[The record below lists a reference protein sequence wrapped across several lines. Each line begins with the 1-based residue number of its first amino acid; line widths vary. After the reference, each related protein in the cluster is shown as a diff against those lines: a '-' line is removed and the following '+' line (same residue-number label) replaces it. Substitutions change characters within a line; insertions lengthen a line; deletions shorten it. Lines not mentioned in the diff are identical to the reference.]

1 MEERLLALVRLCFL
15 TYGATE
21 IRFDVRHQET
31 KIETRIDGVKRLI
44 KSKYEDYKL
53 IRYLMYLAN
62 LDVGNMLTPQTGSF
76 EIEVDGKL
84 MMMRFAVINTESG
97 SSAVLR
103 YLNSVKNIKY
113 TDSIKEFANSVQES
127 AKKGCGLYLIT
138 GPCGSGKTTL
148 AYNILKSLKNVKAYS
163 CEDPIETYIESI
175 VQIECNENVGLT
187 MDNAIKQVLRHDP
200 DIIFVGEIRDEKAAE
215 MAVIAANTGHL
226 VLATMHAS
234 TCESAYTRMLEF
246 GVFEDHLNE
255 ALRSVINLRLE
266 HTEDGKTNQLSQ
278 IMGIEAINKYKEEV
292 KHEEER

>member
-31 KIETRIDGVKRLI
+31 KIETRIDGVNRLI

-103 YLNSVKNIKY
+103 YLNSIKNIKY
-113 TDSIKEFANSVQES
+113 SDPIKEFANSVQES

-148 AYNILKSLKNVKAYS
+148 AYSILKSLKNIKAYS
-163 CEDPIETYIESI
+163 AEDPIEVFIDSI
-175 VQIECNENVGLT
+175 VQVAINPEIGLT
-187 MDNAIKQVLRHDP
+187 TENAIKQILRHDP
-200 DIIFVGEIRDEKAAE
+200 QLIYCEINDSSAAR
-215 MAVIAANTGHL
+215 MAQIAANTGHT
-226 VLATMHAS
+226 VLASMHAG
-234 TCESAYTRMLEF
+234 TCESAINRLIEYGIDKNQL
-246 GVFEDHLNE
+246 FET
-255 ALRSVINLRLE
+255 LRSVINLKLE
-266 HTEDGKTNQLSQ
+266 HTEDGKTNQMSQ